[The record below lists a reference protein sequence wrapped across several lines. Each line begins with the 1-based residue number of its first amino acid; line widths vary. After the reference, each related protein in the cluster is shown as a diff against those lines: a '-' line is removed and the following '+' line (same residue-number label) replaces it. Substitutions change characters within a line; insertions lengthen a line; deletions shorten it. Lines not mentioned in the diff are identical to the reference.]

1 MSGITIWTLE
11 SDYDRDAVKYL
22 AEKLIHY
29 RSLPNISIRS
39 LGKSQIPKKIKGEN
53 DPAKALSRAV
63 ELYLK
68 EDKCVI
74 FVIDKD
80 GVMSSHQRLKE
91 PNSLINQIQKIVND
105 ETFSGRVHLA
115 WAVCELEAWL
125 LVDCAGI
132 FCYFAHTKNKYK
144 QDCRNAISDKKNIMK
159 LIGKYQKGNTEL
171 ITEAVSGGKGVKE
184 YLTEFSKDILKTLNP
199 KMKDKDIADEKYR
212 ERLSPEIA
220 KFIEINADTV
230 KRNNSLQYLGK
241 LISQCQNV

>member
-1 MSGITIWTLE
+1 MSGITIWALE
-11 SDYDRDAVKYL
+11 SDYDRDAVKCL

-29 RSLPNISIRS
+29 KSLPNISIRA

-68 EDKCVI
+68 QDKCVI

-80 GVMSSHQRLKE
+80 GVMSSHQRQKE
-91 PNSLINQIQKIVND
+91 PNSLINQVQRIVND
-105 ETFSGRVHLA
+105 KDFRGRVHLA
-115 WAVCELEAWL
+115 LAVCELEAWL
-125 LVDCAGI
+125 LIDCEGI

-144 QDCRNAISDKKNIMK
+144 QDCKNAISAKKDIVK
-159 LIGKYQKGNTEL
+159 LIGKYQKGDTEL
-171 ITEAVSGGKGVKE
+171 IIEAVSGGKGVKE
-184 YLTEFSKDILKTLNP
+184 HLIKFSKDILKTLDP
-199 KMKDKDIADEKYR
+199 KIKPGDIDDQKYR

-220 KFIEINADTV
+220 KFIEIHADTV

-241 LISQCQNV
+241 LISQC